1 MSILFQ
7 INHPSISNDDY
18 CAMNHNQQLQDRNN
32 TISQLFAN
40 PVRLLAPME
49 GLTDPL
55 MRQIL
60 TQIAT
65 DLGRP
70 YDWSVSEFIRVTQH
84 VLPAHVFYKYV
95 PELHHD
101 AKTASSTPI
110 HVQLL
115 GSEAQLMA
123 ENAAYACELGAPAI
137 DINFG
142 CPAKTVNSHRGGSVL
157 LDEPEIMYEIISAVR
172 CAVPAHIPVSAKIR
186 LGYTDTSRMDD
197 IRGAIAS
204 SGADWLTIH
213 ARTKTQGYKPP
224 AYWDKIQS
232 FNSLSIPVIAN
243 GEIWTTEQAQNC
255 MAQAGTR
262 HLMLGRGAVTRP
274 DLIARLDNDVV
285 RVDTEVS
292 TDTTLLW
299 QDLIAH
305 QIKFLEGAAKSDV
318 VLVGRYKQW
327 LGMLTKGYSE
337 AQTVWDGIK
346 REKNKAAIISAL
358 QASVR

>member
-1 MSILFQ
+1 MTNNSQFKTCQ
-7 INHPSISNDDY
+7 
-18 CAMNHNQQLQDRNN
+18 N
-32 TISQLFAN
+32 TINQLFAN

-101 AKTASSTPI
+101 AKTTSGTPI

-123 ENAAYACELGAPAI
+123 ENATYACELGAPAI

-157 LDEPEIMYEIISAVR
+157 LDEPEVMYDIISAVR
-172 CAVPAHIPVSAKIR
+172 RAVPTHIPVSAKIR

-224 AYWDKIQS
+224 AYWDKIQN
-232 FNSLSIPVIAN
+232 FNSLDIPVIAN
-243 GEIWTTEQAQNC
+243 GEIWTAEQAQNC
-255 MAQAGTR
+255 MMQAGTP

-274 DLIARLDNDVV
+274 DLIANVDHGFV
-285 RVDTEVS
+285 RVD
-292 TDTTLLW
+292 DKNPADKTLLW

-337 AQTVWDGIK
+337 AQTLWEGIK

-358 QASVR
+358 QTSVR

>member
-1 MSILFQ
+1 
-7 INHPSISNDDY
+7 
-18 CAMNHNQQLQDRNN
+18 MNTHQPHQVRNN

-95 PELHHD
+95 PELHHG
-101 AKTASSTPI
+101 AKTASGTPI

-123 ENAAYACELGAPAI
+123 ENAAYAAELGAPAI

-157 LDEPEIMYEIISAVR
+157 LDEPETMYQIISAVR
-172 CAVPAHIPVSAKIR
+172 GAVPDHIPVSAKIR

-224 AYWDKIQS
+224 AYWDKIQN
-232 FNSLSIPVIAN
+232 FNALSIPVIAN
-243 GEIWTTEQAQNC
+243 GEIWTAEQANDC
-255 MAQAGTR
+255 MTQAATQ

-274 DLIARLDNDVV
+274 DLVAQVDSNAENLDN
-285 RVDTEVS
+285 TA
-292 TDTTLLW
+292 TLLW
-299 QDLIAH
+299 QDLIVH
-305 QIKFLEGAAKSDV
+305 QIKFLEGAAKNDV

-327 LGMLTKGYSE
+327 LGMLTKGFSE
-337 AQTVWDGIK
+337 AQTLWEDIK
-346 REKNKAAIISAL
+346 REKNKTVIIDAL

>member
-1 MSILFQ
+1 
-7 INHPSISNDDY
+7 
-18 CAMNHNQQLQDRNN
+18 MNNSQQLQIRQK
-32 TISQLFAN
+32 TIQNLFAN

-60 TQIAT
+60 TQIAS

-95 PELHHD
+95 PELRHD
-101 AKTASSTPI
+101 AKTACGTPI
-110 HVQLL
+110 HIQLL

-123 ENAAYACELGAPAI
+123 ENAAYAAELGAPAI

-157 LDEPEIMYEIISAVR
+157 LDEPETMYQIISAVR
-172 CAVPAHIPVSAKIR
+172 QAVPADIPVSAKIR

-197 IRGAIAS
+197 IKAAIND

-232 FNSLSIPVIAN
+232 FNALDIPVIAN
-243 GEIWTTEQAQNC
+243 GEIWNAEHAQNC
-255 MAQAGTR
+255 MVQAGTE

-274 DLIARLDNDVV
+274 DLIAQ
-285 RVDTEVS
+285 VDREHSQTLNNEK
-292 TDTTLLW
+292 TLLW

-305 QIKFLEGAAKSDV
+305 QIKFLQGTAKSDII
-318 VLVGRYKQW
+318 LVGRYKQW
-327 LGMLTKGYSE
+327 LAMLTKGYSE
-337 AQTVWDGIK
+337 AKILWDSIK

-358 QASVR
+358 QMSAQ

>member
-1 MSILFQ
+1 
-7 INHPSISNDDY
+7 
-18 CAMNHNQQLQDRNN
+18 MNTNQQLQIRQKKIQN
-32 TISQLFAN
+32 LFAN

-60 TQIAT
+60 TQIAS

-95 PELHHD
+95 PELRHD
-101 AKTASSTPI
+101 AKTACGTPI
-110 HVQLL
+110 HIQLL

-123 ENAAYACELGAPAI
+123 ENAAYAAELGAPAI

-157 LDEPEIMYEIISAVR
+157 LDEPETMYQIISAVR
-172 CAVPAHIPVSAKIR
+172 QAVPADIPVSAKIR

-197 IRGAIAS
+197 IKAAIND

-232 FNSLSIPVIAN
+232 FNALDIPVIAN
-243 GEIWTTEQAQNC
+243 GEIWNAEHAQNC
-255 MAQAGTR
+255 MTQAGTE

-274 DLIARLDNDVV
+274 DLIAQ
-285 RVDTEVS
+285 VDRELSQTLNNE
-292 TDTTLLW
+292 TILLW

-305 QIKFLEGAAKSDV
+305 QIKFLQGTAKSDI

-327 LGMLTKGYSE
+327 LAMLTKGYSE
-337 AQTVWDGIK
+337 AKILWDSIK

-358 QASVR
+358 QMSAQ

>member
-1 MSILFQ
+1 MNNDTQQALILGQ
-7 INHPSISNDDY
+7 
-18 CAMNHNQQLQDRNN
+18 N
-32 TISQLFAN
+32 THIQQLFAH

-60 TQIAT
+60 TQIAA

-70 YDWSVSEFIRVTQH
+70 YDWSVSEFIRVTQN

-101 AKTASSTPI
+101 AKTASGTPI
-110 HVQLL
+110 HLQLL

-142 CPAKTVNSHRGGSVL
+142 CPAKTVNNHRGGSVL
-157 LDEPEIMYEIISAVR
+157 LDEPTVMYEIISAVR
-172 CAVPAHIPVSAKIR
+172 RAVPAHIPVSAKIR

-197 IRGAIAS
+197 IRGAIAD

-232 FNSLSIPVIAN
+232 FNSLDIPVIAN
-243 GEIWTTEQAQNC
+243 GEIWDAEQAQNC
-255 MAQAGTR
+255 MAQSGSQ

-274 DLIARLDNDVV
+274 DLIAQVDGFKKNLESLDTY
-285 RVDTEVS
+285 TELS
-292 TDTTLLW
+292 W

-305 QIKFLEGAAKSDV
+305 QIKFLEGQAKNDI

-327 LGMLTKGYSE
+327 LGMLTKGYRE
-337 AQTVWDGIK
+337 AQILWESIK
-346 REKNKAAIISAL
+346 REKNKATIISAL
-358 QASVR
+358 QSSVQ

>member
-1 MSILFQ
+1 
-7 INHPSISNDDY
+7 
-18 CAMNHNQQLQDRNN
+18 MNTDQPCQVRKN
-32 TISQLFAN
+32 TVSQLFAN

-60 TQIAT
+60 TQIAS

-70 YDWSVSEFIRVTQH
+70 YDWSVSEFIRITQH

-101 AKTASSTPI
+101 AKTASGTPI
-110 HVQLL
+110 HVQIL
-115 GSEAQLMA
+115 GSDAQLMA
-123 ENAAYACELGAPAI
+123 ENAAYAAELGAPAI

-157 LDEPEIMYEIISAVR
+157 LDEPEVMYDIISTVR
-172 CAVPAHIPVSAKIR
+172 GAVPDHLPVSAKIR

-224 AYWDKIQS
+224 AYWDKIQN
-232 FNSLSIPVIAN
+232 FNTLSIPVIAN
-243 GEIWTTEQAQNC
+243 GEIWNVEQAQNC
-255 MAQAGTR
+255 MEQAATQ

-274 DLIARLDNDVV
+274 DLVAQVDNNAKNLDN
-285 RVDTEVS
+285 TA
-292 TDTTLLW
+292 TLLW

-305 QIKFLEGAAKSDV
+305 QIKFLEGAAKNDI

-327 LGMLTKGYSE
+327 LGMLTKGFSE
-337 AQTVWDGIK
+337 AQTLWEEIK
-346 REKNKAAIISAL
+346 REKNKTVIINAL

>member
-1 MSILFQ
+1 
-7 INHPSISNDDY
+7 
-18 CAMNHNQQLQDRNN
+18 MNNNQQLQARQN

-60 TQIAT
+60 TQIAA

-95 PELHHD
+95 PELRHD
-101 AKTASSTPI
+101 AKTACGTPI
-110 HVQLL
+110 HLQLL

-123 ENAAYACELGAPAI
+123 DNAAYAAELGAPAI

-157 LDEPEIMYEIISAVR
+157 LDEPETMYQIISAVR
-172 CAVPAHIPVSAKIR
+172 QAVPADIPVSAKIR

-197 IRGAIAS
+197 IRGAIND
-204 SGADWLTIH
+204 SGTDWLTIH

-224 AYWDKIQS
+224 AYWDKVQS
-232 FNSLSIPVIAN
+232 FNALDIPVIAN
-243 GEIWTTEQAQNC
+243 GEIWNAEHAQNC
-255 MAQAGTR
+255 MAQAGTE

-274 DLIARLDNDVV
+274 DLVA
-285 RVDTEVS
+285 RVDCGSDDAMLNAATLSWEAMVS
-292 TDTTLLW
+292 
-299 QDLIAH
+299 H
-305 QIKFLEGAAKSDV
+305 QIKFLEGRAKTEV
-318 VLVGRYKQW
+318 ILVGRYKQW
-327 LGMLTKGYSE
+327 LAMLIKGYSE
-337 AQTVWDGIK
+337 AKVLWDSIK
-346 REKNKAAIISAL
+346 REKNKAVIISAL
-358 QASVR
+358 QSSIQQ

>member
-1 MSILFQ
+1 MNNDTQQAQLLGQ
-7 INHPSISNDDY
+7 HPHI
-18 CAMNHNQQLQDRNN
+18 Q
-32 TISQLFAN
+32 QLFAH

-60 TQIAT
+60 TQIAA

-70 YDWSVSEFIRVTQH
+70 YDWSVSEFIRITQN

-101 AKTASSTPI
+101 AKTASGTPI
-110 HVQLL
+110 HLQLL
-115 GSEAQLMA
+115 GSEAQLIA

-142 CPAKTVNSHRGGSVL
+142 CPAKTVNNHRGGSVL
-157 LDEPEIMYEIISAVR
+157 LDEPTVMYEIISAVR
-172 CAVPAHIPVSAKIR
+172 RAVPAHIPVSAKIR

-197 IRGAIAS
+197 IRGAIAD

-232 FNSLSIPVIAN
+232 FNSLDIPVIAN
-243 GEIWTTEQAQNC
+243 GEIWDAEQAQNC
-255 MAQAGTR
+255 MAQSGSQ

-274 DLIARLDNDVV
+274 DLIAQ
-285 RVDTEVS
+285 VDGFKKNLESLEAYTELS
-292 TDTTLLW
+292 W

-305 QIKFLEGAAKSDV
+305 QIKFLEGQAKNDI

-327 LGMLTKGYSE
+327 LGMLTKGYHE
-337 AQTVWDGIK
+337 AQILWESIK
-346 REKNKAAIISAL
+346 REKNKATIISAL
-358 QASVR
+358 QSSVQ

>member
-1 MSILFQ
+1 MKHDEQQTTLLNKKDHI
-7 INHPSISNDDY
+7 
-18 CAMNHNQQLQDRNN
+18 QQL
-32 TISQLFAN
+32 FKH

-60 TQIAT
+60 TQIAA

-101 AKTASSTPI
+101 AKTTSGTSI
-110 HVQLL
+110 HIQLL

-123 ENAAYACELGAPAI
+123 ENAAFACKLGAPAI

-142 CPAKTVNSHRGGSVL
+142 CPAKTVNNHRGGSVL
-157 LDEPEIMYEIISAVR
+157 LDEPEVMYDIISAVR
-172 CAVPAHIPVSAKIR
+172 KAVPTHIPVSAKIR
-186 LGYTDTSRMDD
+186 LGYTDTSRIDD
-197 IRGAIAS
+197 IRAAIND

-224 AYWDKIQS
+224 AYWDKIVA
-232 FNSLSIPVIAN
+232 FNELNIPVIAN
-243 GEIWTTEQAQNC
+243 GEIWTA
-255 MAQAGTR
+255 AQAHACMQQSGTS
-262 HLMLGRGAVTRP
+262 HLMLGRGAVMRP
-274 DLIARLDNDVV
+274 DLIARVDSSDSIDNSMDNLI
-285 RVDTEVS
+285 TAAQ
-292 TDTTLLW
+292 TLTW
-299 QDLIAH
+299 QALIPH
-305 QIKFLEGAAKSDV
+305 QIKFLEGQAKNDV

-327 LGMLTKGYSE
+327 LGMLTKGYTE
-337 AQTVWDGIK
+337 AQILWESVK
-346 REKNKAAIISAL
+346 REKNRAVIIKALKNSTH
-358 QASVR
+358 Q

>member
-1 MSILFQ
+1 
-7 INHPSISNDDY
+7 
-18 CAMNHNQQLQDRNN
+18 MNTDQPCQVRKN
-32 TISQLFAN
+32 TVSQLFAN

-60 TQIAT
+60 TQIAS

-70 YDWSVSEFIRVTQH
+70 YDWSVSEFIRITQH

-101 AKTASSTPI
+101 AKTSSGTPI
-110 HVQLL
+110 HVQIL
-115 GSEAQLMA
+115 GSDAQLMA
-123 ENAAYACELGAPAI
+123 ENAAYAAELGAPAI

-157 LDEPEIMYEIISAVR
+157 LDEPETMYQIISAVR
-172 CAVPAHIPVSAKIR
+172 GAVPDHIPVSAKIR

-197 IRGAIAS
+197 IRGAIES

-224 AYWDKIQS
+224 AYWDKIQN
-232 FNSLSIPVIAN
+232 FNTLSIPVIAN
-243 GEIWTTEQAQNC
+243 GEIWNVEQAQNC
-255 MAQAGTR
+255 MEQAATQ

-274 DLIARLDNDVV
+274 DLVAQVDNNAENLDN
-285 RVDTEVS
+285 TA
-292 TDTTLLW
+292 TLLW

-327 LGMLTKGYSE
+327 LGMLTKGFSE
-337 AQTVWDGIK
+337 AQTLWEEIK
-346 REKNKAAIISAL
+346 REKNRTVIINAL

>member
-1 MSILFQ
+1 MS
-7 INHPSISNDDY
+7 PSKN
-18 CAMNHNQQLQDRNN
+18 
-32 TISQLFAN
+32 LFAN

-60 TQIAT
+60 TQIAA

-70 YDWSVSEFIRVTQH
+70 YDWSVSEFIRVTQT

-95 PELHHD
+95 PELHHN
-101 AKTASSTPI
+101 AKTASGTPI
-110 HVQLL
+110 HIQLL

-123 ENAAYACELGAPAI
+123 ENAAFACALGAPAI

-157 LDEPEIMYEIISAVR
+157 LDEPEVMYEIISAVR
-172 CAVPAHIPVSAKIR
+172 KAVPSDTPVSAKIR

-197 IRGAIAS
+197 IRGAIAA

-224 AYWDKIQS
+224 AYWKKIQG
-232 FNSLSIPVIAN
+232 FNSLDIPVIAN
-243 GEIWTTEQAQNC
+243 GEIWNSEQAQLC
-255 MAQAGTR
+255 IRQSGTK

-274 DLIARLDNDVV
+274 DLIAQ
-285 RVDTEVS
+285 VDTADFPEDESLKKSV
-292 TDTTLLW
+292 LLW

-305 QIKFLEGAAKSDV
+305 QIKFLQGEVKNDV

-327 LGMLTKGYSE
+327 LGMLTKGYPE
-337 AQTVWDGIK
+337 AQSLWNEIK
-346 REKNKAAIISAL
+346 REKDKAAIITAL
-358 QASVR
+358 QASS

>member
-1 MSILFQ
+1 
-7 INHPSISNDDY
+7 
-18 CAMNHNQQLQDRNN
+18 MNTDQPCQVRKN
-32 TISQLFAN
+32 TVSQLFAN

-60 TQIAT
+60 TQIAS

-70 YDWSVSEFIRVTQH
+70 YDWSVSEFIRITQH

-95 PELHHD
+95 PELYHD
-101 AKTASSTPI
+101 AKTAADTPI
-110 HVQLL
+110 HVQIL
-115 GSEAQLMA
+115 GSDAQLMA
-123 ENAAYACELGAPAI
+123 ENAAYAAELGAPAI

-157 LDEPEIMYEIISAVR
+157 LDEPETMYQIISAVR
-172 CAVPAHIPVSAKIR
+172 GAVPDHIPVSAKIR

-224 AYWDKIQS
+224 AYWDKIQN
-232 FNSLSIPVIAN
+232 FNTLSIPVIAN
-243 GEIWTTEQAQNC
+243 GEIWNVEQAKNC
-255 MAQAGTR
+255 MEQAATQ

-274 DLIARLDNDVV
+274 DLVAQVDNNAENLDN
-285 RVDTEVS
+285 TA
-292 TDTTLLW
+292 TLLW

-327 LGMLTKGYSE
+327 LGMLTKGFSE
-337 AQTVWDGIK
+337 AQTLWEEIK
-346 REKNKAAIISAL
+346 REKNRTVIINAL

>member
-1 MSILFQ
+1 
-7 INHPSISNDDY
+7 
-18 CAMNHNQQLQDRNN
+18 MNTNQQLQIRQN
-32 TISQLFAN
+32 TIRQLFAN

-60 TQIAT
+60 TQIAS

-84 VLPAHVFYKYV
+84 VLPAHVFYKYA
-95 PELHHD
+95 PELRHD
-101 AKTASSTPI
+101 AKTASGTPI

-123 ENAAYACELGAPAI
+123 ENAAYAAALGAPAI

-157 LDEPEIMYEIISAVR
+157 LDEPETMYQIISAVR
-172 CAVPAHIPVSAKIR
+172 QAVPVHIPVSAKIR

-197 IRGAIAS
+197 IKAAIED

-232 FNSLSIPVIAN
+232 FNTLDIPVIAN
-243 GEIWTTEQAQNC
+243 GEIWNTEHAQNC
-255 MAQAGTR
+255 MTQAGTE

-274 DLIARLDNDVV
+274 DLVA
-285 RVDTEVS
+285 RVDCGS
-292 TDTTLLW
+292 DDAMLNAATLSW
-299 QDLIAH
+299 EAMVTH
-305 QIKFLEGAAKSDV
+305 QIRFLEGRAKTEV
-318 VLVGRYKQW
+318 ILVGRYKQW
-327 LGMLTKGYSE
+327 LAMLIKGYSE
-337 AQTVWDGIK
+337 AKVLWDSI
-346 REKNKAAIISAL
+346 RSEEHN
-358 QASVR
+358 V

>member
-1 MSILFQ
+1 
-7 INHPSISNDDY
+7 
-18 CAMNHNQQLQDRNN
+18 MNTNQQLQIRQN
-32 TISQLFAN
+32 TIRQLFAS

-60 TQIAT
+60 TQIAS

-95 PELHHD
+95 PELRHD
-101 AKTASSTPI
+101 AKTASGTPI
-110 HVQLL
+110 HIQLL

-123 ENAAYACELGAPAI
+123 ENAAYAAELGAPAI

-157 LDEPEIMYEIISAVR
+157 LDEPETMYQIISAVR
-172 CAVPAHIPVSAKIR
+172 QAVPVHIPVSAKIR

-197 IRGAIAS
+197 IKAVIED

-232 FNSLSIPVIAN
+232 FNTLDIPVIAN
-243 GEIWTTEQAQNC
+243 GEIWNAEHAQNC
-255 MAQAGTR
+255 MTQAGTE

-274 DLIARLDNDVV
+274 DLVA
-285 RVDTEVS
+285 RVDCGS
-292 TDTTLLW
+292 DDAMLNAATLSW
-299 QDLIAH
+299 EAMVTH
-305 QIKFLEGAAKSDV
+305 QIRFLEGQAKTEV
-318 VLVGRYKQW
+318 ILVGRYKQW
-327 LGMLTKGYSE
+327 LAMLIKGYSE
-337 AQTVWDGIK
+337 AKFLWDSIK

-358 QASVR
+358 QASVRQ

>member
-1 MSILFQ
+1 
-7 INHPSISNDDY
+7 
-18 CAMNHNQQLQDRNN
+18 MNTNQQLQIRQN
-32 TISQLFAN
+32 TIRQLFAN

-60 TQIAT
+60 TQIAS

-95 PELHHD
+95 PELRHD
-101 AKTASSTPI
+101 AKTACGTPI
-110 HVQLL
+110 HIQLL

-123 ENAAYACELGAPAI
+123 ENAAYAAELGAPAI

-157 LDEPEIMYEIISAVR
+157 LDEPETMYQIISAVR
-172 CAVPAHIPVSAKIR
+172 QAVPADIPVSAKIR

-197 IRGAIAS
+197 LKAAIND

-232 FNSLSIPVIAN
+232 FNALDIPVIAN
-243 GEIWTTEQAQNC
+243 GEIWNAEHAQNC
-255 MAQAGTR
+255 MTQSGTE

-274 DLIARLDNDVV
+274 DLIAQ
-285 RVDTEVS
+285 VDREHSQTLNNE
-292 TDTTLLW
+292 TTLLW

-305 QIKFLEGAAKSDV
+305 QIKFLQGTAKSDI

-327 LGMLTKGYSE
+327 LAMLTKGYSE
-337 AQTVWDGIK
+337 AKILWDSIK

-358 QASVR
+358 QMSAQ

>member
-1 MSILFQ
+1 MHAMSLSNNLF
-7 INHPSISNDDY
+7 D
-18 CAMNHNQQLQDRNN
+18 
-32 TISQLFAN
+32 N

-95 PELHHD
+95 PELHND
-101 AKTASSTPI
+101 AKTTSGTPI

-123 ENAAYACELGAPAI
+123 ENAAYACTLGAPAI

-157 LDEPEIMYEIISAVR
+157 LDEPEVMYEIISAVR
-172 CAVPAHIPVSAKIR
+172 RAVPSNIPVSAKIR

-197 IRGAIAS
+197 IKGAIAA

-232 FNSLSIPVIAN
+232 FNNLTIPVIAN
-243 GEIWTTEQAQNC
+243 GEIWTSEQALNC
-255 MAQAGTR
+255 IQQSGTR

-274 DLIARLDNDVV
+274 DLLAQVEKLNGNPVV
-285 RVDTEVS
+285 KDAELS
-292 TDTTLLW
+292 WQMLLN
-299 QDLIAH
+299 H
-305 QIKFLEGAAKSDV
+305 QIRFLQGAAKNDV

-327 LGMLTKGYSE
+327 LGMLSKGYSE
-337 AQTVWDGIK
+337 ALPLWTLIK
-346 REKNKAAIISAL
+346 RERNKAAIIETLKNSL
-358 QASVR
+358 QQ

>member
-1 MSILFQ
+1 
-7 INHPSISNDDY
+7 
-18 CAMNHNQQLQDRNN
+18 
-32 TISQLFAN
+32 
-40 PVRLLAPME
+40 ME

-60 TQIAT
+60 TQIAA

-101 AKTASSTPI
+101 AKTASGTPI

-123 ENAAYACELGAPAI
+123 ENAAYAAELGAPAI

-157 LDEPEIMYEIISAVR
+157 LDEPEVMYEIISAVR
-172 CAVPAHIPVSAKIR
+172 RAVPAHIPVSAKIR
-186 LGYTDTSRMDD
+186 LGYTDTSKMDD
-197 IRGAIAS
+197 IRGAIAD

-224 AYWDKIQS
+224 AYWDKIQN

-243 GEIWTTEQAQNC
+243 GEIWNAEQAQNC
-255 MAQAGTR
+255 MMQAGTQ

-274 DLIARLDNDVV
+274 DLVARVDNDNNKNS
-285 RVDTEVS
+285 ENL
-292 TDTTLLW
+292 TTLLW
-299 QDLIAH
+299 TDLIAH

-337 AQTVWDGIK
+337 AQTLWEGIK
-346 REKNKAAIISAL
+346 REKNRAVIISAL
-358 QASVR
+358 QASV

>member
-1 MSILFQ
+1 
-7 INHPSISNDDY
+7 
-18 CAMNHNQQLQDRNN
+18 MNNSQQLQECQN
-32 TISQLFAN
+32 TIRQLFAN

-60 TQIAT
+60 TQIAS

-70 YDWSVSEFIRVTQH
+70 YDWSVSEFIRITQH

-101 AKTASSTPI
+101 AKTASGTPI
-110 HVQLL
+110 HVQIL

-157 LDEPEIMYEIISAVR
+157 LDEPETMYQIISAVR
-172 CAVPAHIPVSAKIR
+172 QAIPAHIPVSAKIR

-197 IRGAIAS
+197 IRGAIND

-232 FNSLSIPVIAN
+232 FNALDIPVIAN
-243 GEIWTTEQAQNC
+243 GEIWTA
-255 MAQAGTR
+255 AQANECMTQAITP

-274 DLIARLDNDVV
+274 DLVAQ
-285 RVDTEVS
+285 VDSHTNNNAEENAESNAKNNIENLENVS
-292 TDTTLLW
+292 TLLW

-305 QIKFLEGAAKSDV
+305 QIKFLEGAAKNDV

-327 LGMLTKGYSE
+327 LGMLTKGYVE
-337 AQTVWDGIK
+337 AQMVWEAIK
-346 REKNKAAIISAL
+346 REKNKAVIISAL
-358 QASVR
+358 QASVQK

>member
-1 MSILFQ
+1 MNSMSFSKQ
-7 INHPSISNDDY
+7 F
-18 CAMNHNQQLQDRNN
+18 
-32 TISQLFAN
+32 FAN

-84 VLPAHVFYKYV
+84 VLPAHVFYRYV

-101 AKTASSTPI
+101 AKTASGTPI
-110 HVQLL
+110 HIQLL

-157 LDEPEIMYEIISAVR
+157 LDEPEVMYDIISAVR
-172 CAVPAHIPVSAKIR
+172 QAVPDHIPVSAKIR

-197 IRGAIAS
+197 IRGAIAD

-224 AYWDKIQS
+224 AYWDKIQA
-232 FNSLSIPVIAN
+232 FNTLDIPVIAN
-243 GEIWTTEQAQNC
+243 GEIWNAEHAQNC
-255 MAQAGTR
+255 MAQAGTT

-274 DLIARLDNDVV
+274 DLVAQIDREHSQISNNQM
-285 RVDTEVS
+285 
-292 TDTTLLW
+292 TLLW
-299 QDLIAH
+299 QALIAH
-305 QIKFLEGAAKSDV
+305 QIKFLQGEAKSDI

-327 LGMLTKGYSE
+327 LAMLTKGYSE
-337 AQTVWDGIK
+337 AQILWDSIK
-346 REKNKAAIISAL
+346 REKNKAVIIQALQISAK
-358 QASVR
+358 

>member
-1 MSILFQ
+1 MNTDQ
-7 INHPSISNDDY
+7 QQQARKDHIN
-18 CAMNHNQQLQDRNN
+18 
-32 TISQLFAN
+32 QLFAN

-55 MRQIL
+55 MREIL

-95 PELHHD
+95 PELHHN
-101 AKTASSTPI
+101 AKTTSGTPI

-142 CPAKTVNSHRGGSVL
+142 CPAKTVNNHRGGSVL
-157 LDEPEIMYEIISAVR
+157 LDEPDVMYDIISAVR
-172 CAVPAHIPVSAKIR
+172 RAVPAHIPVSAKIR
-186 LGYTDTSRMDD
+186 LGYTNTSRMDD
-197 IRGAIAS
+197 ICGAIAS

-224 AYWDKIQS
+224 AYWDKIQN
-232 FNSLSIPVIAN
+232 FNSLGIPVIAN

-255 MAQAGTR
+255 MAQAGTP
-262 HLMLGRGAVTRP
+262 HVMLGRGAVTRP
-274 DLIARLDNDVV
+274 DLIANIDSEIIGVDNKDPA
-285 RVDTEVS
+285 DK
-292 TDTTLLW
+292 TLLW

-337 AQTVWDGIK
+337 AQTVWESVK
-346 REKNKAAIISAL
+346 REKNKAAIINAL

>member
-1 MSILFQ
+1 MSSHALSQ
-7 INHPSISNDDY
+7 
-18 CAMNHNQQLQDRNN
+18 AMQQRQTTLQ
-32 TISQLFAN
+32 QLFAS

-101 AKTASSTPI
+101 AKTASGTPI
-110 HVQLL
+110 HIQLL

-157 LDEPEIMYEIISAVR
+157 LDEPETMYQIISAVR
-172 CAVPAHIPVSAKIR
+172 QAVPAHIPVSAKIR
-186 LGYTDTSRMDD
+186 LGYTDTSRMDE
-197 IRGAIAS
+197 IKAAIAA

-232 FNSLSIPVIAN
+232 FNTLDIPVIAN
-243 GEIWTTEQAQNC
+243 GEIWNSEHAQKC
-255 MAQAGTR
+255 MAQARTR

-274 DLIARLDNDVV
+274 DLVAQIDREHSQISNDQ
-285 RVDTEVS
+285 
-292 TDTTLLW
+292 TTLLW
-299 QDLIAH
+299 QALIAH
-305 QIKFLEGAAKSDV
+305 QIKFLQGEAKSDI

-327 LGMLTKGYSE
+327 LAMLTKGYSE
-337 AQTVWDGIK
+337 AKILWDSIK

-358 QASVR
+358 QMSEQ

>member
-1 MSILFQ
+1 
-7 INHPSISNDDY
+7 
-18 CAMNHNQQLQDRNN
+18 MNHNQLLQTRQN
-32 TISQLFAN
+32 TIQQLFTN

-60 TQIAT
+60 TQIAS

-101 AKTASSTPI
+101 AKTACGTPI
-110 HVQLL
+110 HIQLL

-123 ENAAYACELGAPAI
+123 DNAAYACELGAPAI

-157 LDEPEIMYEIISAVR
+157 LDEPEVMYDIISAVR
-172 CAVPAHIPVSAKIR
+172 QAVPTDIPVSAKIR

-197 IRGAIAS
+197 IKDAITS

-224 AYWDKIQS
+224 AYWDKIRN
-232 FNSLSIPVIAN
+232 FNNLDIPVIAN
-243 GEIWTTEQAQNC
+243 GEIWNAEHAQNC
-255 MAQAGTR
+255 MTQAGTK

-274 DLIARLDNDVV
+274 DLIAQVDGSHNDI
-285 RVDTEVS
+285 E
-292 TDTTLLW
+292 TLAVLAW
-299 QDLIAH
+299 EDLIGH
-305 QIKFLEGAAKSDV
+305 QIKFLEGTAKSDV

-327 LGMLTKGYSE
+327 LAMLTKGYRE
-337 AQTVWDGIK
+337 AKILWDSIK
-346 REKNKAAIISAL
+346 REKNKTAIISAL
-358 QASVR
+358 RMSVRY

>member
-1 MSILFQ
+1 MHSSKNLFEK
-7 INHPSISNDDY
+7 
-18 CAMNHNQQLQDRNN
+18 
-32 TISQLFAN
+32 

-60 TQIAT
+60 TQIAV

-101 AKTASSTPI
+101 AKTTSGTPI

-115 GSEAQLMA
+115 GSDAQLMA
-123 ENAAYACELGAPAI
+123 ENAAYACQLGAPAI

-142 CPAKTVNSHRGGSVL
+142 CPAKTVNNHRGGSIL
-157 LDEPEIMYEIISAVR
+157 LDEPTVMYDIINAVR
-172 CAVPAHIPVSAKIR
+172 RAVPTEIPVSAKIR
-186 LGYTDTSRMDD
+186 LGYTDTSKMDD
-197 IRGAIAS
+197 IRQAIAD

-224 AYWDKIQS
+224 AYWDKIQA
-232 FNSLSIPVIAN
+232 FNKLDIPVIAN
-243 GEIWTTEQAQNC
+243 GEIWTSEQAQSC
-255 MAQAGTR
+255 MQQAGTY

-274 DLIARLDNDVV
+274 DLIAQVDVMDEFDEKLGDNLSNIKAL
-285 RVDTEVS
+285 T
-292 TDTTLLW
+292 W
-299 QDLIAH
+299 QDLITH
-305 QIKFLEGAAKSDV
+305 QIKFLEGAAKNDL

-337 AQTVWDGIK
+337 AQALWNIIK
-346 REKNKAAIISAL
+346 REKSKTAIIAAL
-358 QASVR
+358 QTSVCHQ

>member
-1 MSILFQ
+1 M
-7 INHPSISNDDY
+7 NNDT
-18 CAMNHNQQLQDRNN
+18 QQAQLLGQHSH
-32 TISQLFAN
+32 IQQLFAH

-60 TQIAT
+60 TQIAA

-70 YDWSVSEFIRVTQH
+70 YDWSVSEFIRVTQN

-101 AKTASSTPI
+101 AKTASGTPI
-110 HVQLL
+110 HLQLL
-115 GSEAQLMA
+115 GSEAHLMA

-142 CPAKTVNSHRGGSVL
+142 CPAKTVNNHRGGSVL
-157 LDEPEIMYEIISAVR
+157 LDEPTVMYEIISAVR
-172 CAVPAHIPVSAKIR
+172 RAVPAHIPVSAKIR

-197 IRGAIAS
+197 IRGAIAD

-232 FNSLSIPVIAN
+232 FNSLDIPVIAN
-243 GEIWTTEQAQNC
+243 GEIWDAEQAQNC
-255 MAQAGTR
+255 MAQSGSQ

-274 DLIARLDNDVV
+274 DLIAQVDGFKKNLESLDTY
-285 RVDTEVS
+285 TELS
-292 TDTTLLW
+292 W

-305 QIKFLEGAAKSDV
+305 QIKFLEGQAKNDI

-327 LGMLTKGYSE
+327 LGMLTKGYRE
-337 AQTVWDGIK
+337 AQILWESIK
-346 REKNKAAIISAL
+346 REKNKATIISAL
-358 QASVR
+358 QSSVQ

>member
-1 MSILFQ
+1 M
-7 INHPSISNDDY
+7 
-18 CAMNHNQQLQDRNN
+18 NN
-32 TISQLFAN
+32 TPSLSQALQERQNTVQQLFAN

-60 TQIAT
+60 TQIAA
-65 DLGRP
+65 DLGHP

-101 AKTASSTPI
+101 AKTASGTPI
-110 HVQLL
+110 HIQLL

-157 LDEPEIMYEIISAVR
+157 LDEPEVMYDIISAVR
-172 CAVPAHIPVSAKIR
+172 QAMPAHIPVSAKIR

-197 IRGAIAS
+197 IKAAIAA

-224 AYWDKIQS
+224 AYWDKIQN
-232 FNSLSIPVIAN
+232 FNTLHIPVIAN
-243 GEIWTTEQAQNC
+243 GEIWNAEHAQNC
-255 MAQAGTR
+255 MVQSGTK
-262 HLMLGRGAVTRP
+262 HLMFGRGAVTRP
-274 DLIARLDNDVV
+274 DLIAQ
-285 RVDTEVS
+285 VDKNQSHQNHQNPENT
-292 TDTTLLW
+292 TTLLW

-327 LGMLTKGYSE
+327 LAMLTKGYSE
-337 AQTVWDGIK
+337 AKIVWDSIK
-346 REKNKAAIISAL
+346 REKNKAVIINAL
-358 QASVR
+358 HASVA

>member
-1 MSILFQ
+1 
-7 INHPSISNDDY
+7 
-18 CAMNHNQQLQDRNN
+18 MNTNQQLQIRQN
-32 TISQLFAN
+32 TIRQLFAN

-60 TQIAT
+60 TQIAS

-95 PELHHD
+95 PELRHD
-101 AKTASSTPI
+101 AKTASGTPI

-123 ENAAYACELGAPAI
+123 ENAAYSAELGAPAI

-157 LDEPEIMYEIISAVR
+157 LDEPETMYQIISAVR
-172 CAVPAHIPVSAKIR
+172 QAVPVHIPVSAKIR
-186 LGYTDTSRMDD
+186 LGYTDTSRMYD
-197 IRGAIAS
+197 IKAAIS
-204 SGADWLTIH
+204 DSGADWLTIH

-232 FNSLSIPVIAN
+232 FNTLDIPVIAN
-243 GEIWTTEQAQNC
+243 GEIWNTEHAQNC
-255 MAQAGTR
+255 MTQAGTE

-274 DLIARLDNDVV
+274 DLVA
-285 RVDTEVS
+285 RVDCGS
-292 TDTTLLW
+292 DDAMLSAATLSW
-299 QDLIAH
+299 EAMVTH
-305 QIKFLEGAAKSDV
+305 QIRFLEGQAKTEV
-318 VLVGRYKQW
+318 ILVGRYKQW
-327 LGMLTKGYSE
+327 LAMLIKGYSE
-337 AQTVWDGIK
+337 AKVLWDSIK

-358 QASVR
+358 QASVRQ

>member
-1 MSILFQ
+1 
-7 INHPSISNDDY
+7 
-18 CAMNHNQQLQDRNN
+18 MNTNQQLQIRQN
-32 TISQLFAN
+32 TIRQLFAN

-60 TQIAT
+60 TQIAS

-84 VLPAHVFYKYV
+84 VLPAHVFYKYA

-101 AKTASSTPI
+101 AKTASGTPI

-123 ENAAYACELGAPAI
+123 ENAAYSAELGAPAI

-157 LDEPEIMYEIISAVR
+157 LDEPETMYQIISALR
-172 CAVPAHIPVSAKIR
+172 QAVPDNIPVSAKIR

-197 IRGAIAS
+197 IRAAIS
-204 SGADWLTIH
+204 DSGADWLTIH

-232 FNSLSIPVIAN
+232 FNALDIPVIAN
-243 GEIWTTEQAQNC
+243 GEIWNTEHAQNC
-255 MAQAGTR
+255 MTQAGTE

-274 DLIARLDNDVV
+274 DLVA
-285 RVDTEVS
+285 RVDCGS
-292 TDTTLLW
+292 DDAMLNAATLSW
-299 QDLIAH
+299 EAMVTH
-305 QIKFLEGAAKSDV
+305 QIRFLEGQAKTEV
-318 VLVGRYKQW
+318 ILVGRYKQW
-327 LGMLTKGYSE
+327 LAMLIKGYSE
-337 AQTVWDGIK
+337 AKVLWDSIK

-358 QASVR
+358 QASVRQ

>member
-1 MSILFQ
+1 
-7 INHPSISNDDY
+7 
-18 CAMNHNQQLQDRNN
+18 MNTNQQLQIRQN
-32 TISQLFAN
+32 TIRQLFAN

-60 TQIAT
+60 TQIAS

-95 PELHHD
+95 PELRHD
-101 AKTASSTPI
+101 AKTASGTPI
-110 HVQLL
+110 HIQLL

-123 ENAAYACELGAPAI
+123 ENAAYAAELGAPAI

-157 LDEPEIMYEIISAVR
+157 LDEPETMYQIISALR
-172 CAVPAHIPVSAKIR
+172 QAVPDNIPVSAKIR

-197 IRGAIAS
+197 IRAAIS
-204 SGADWLTIH
+204 DSGADWLTIH

-232 FNSLSIPVIAN
+232 FNALDIPVIAN
-243 GEIWTTEQAQNC
+243 GEIWNTEHAQNC
-255 MAQAGTR
+255 MTQAGTE

-274 DLIARLDNDVV
+274 DLVA
-285 RVDTEVS
+285 RVDCGS
-292 TDTTLLW
+292 DDAMLSAATLSW
-299 QDLIAH
+299 EAMVTH
-305 QIKFLEGAAKSDV
+305 QIRFLEGQAKTEV
-318 VLVGRYKQW
+318 ILVGRYKQW
-327 LGMLTKGYSE
+327 LAMLIKGYSE
-337 AQTVWDGIK
+337 AKVLWDSIK

-358 QASVR
+358 QASVRQ

>member
-1 MSILFQ
+1 
-7 INHPSISNDDY
+7 
-18 CAMNHNQQLQDRNN
+18 
-32 TISQLFAN
+32 
-40 PVRLLAPME
+40 ME

-95 PELHHD
+95 PELHND
-101 AKTASSTPI
+101 AKTTSGTPI

-123 ENAAYACELGAPAI
+123 ENAAYACTLGAPAI

-157 LDEPEIMYEIISAVR
+157 LDEPEVMYEIISAVR
-172 CAVPAHIPVSAKIR
+172 RAVPSNIPVSAKIR

-197 IRGAIAS
+197 IKGAIAA

-232 FNSLSIPVIAN
+232 FNNLTIPVIAN
-243 GEIWTTEQAQNC
+243 GEIWTSEQALNC
-255 MAQAGTR
+255 IQQSGTR

-274 DLIARLDNDVV
+274 DLLAQVEKLNGNPVV
-285 RVDTEVS
+285 KDAELS
-292 TDTTLLW
+292 WQMLLN
-299 QDLIAH
+299 H
-305 QIKFLEGAAKSDV
+305 QIRFLQGAAKNDV

-327 LGMLTKGYSE
+327 LGMLSKGYSE
-337 AQTVWDGIK
+337 ALPLWTLIK
-346 REKNKAAIISAL
+346 RERNKAAIIETLKNSL
-358 QASVR
+358 QQ

>member
-1 MSILFQ
+1 MSFSKQ
-7 INHPSISNDDY
+7 F
-18 CAMNHNQQLQDRNN
+18 
-32 TISQLFAN
+32 FAN

-60 TQIAT
+60 TQIAA

-84 VLPAHVFYKYV
+84 VLPAHVFYRFV
-95 PELHHD
+95 PELYND
-101 AKTASSTPI
+101 AKTTSGTPI
-110 HVQLL
+110 HIQLL

-123 ENAAYACELGAPAI
+123 ENAAFACTLGAPAI

-142 CPAKTVNSHRGGSVL
+142 CPAKTVNNHRGGSVL
-157 LDEPEIMYEIISAVR
+157 LDEPKVMYEIISAVR
-172 CAVPAHIPVSAKIR
+172 RAVPSDIPVSAKIR

-197 IRGAIAS
+197 IRGAIEA
-204 SGADWLTIH
+204 SGANWLTIH

-232 FNSLSIPVIAN
+232 FTALDIPVIAN
-243 GEIWTTEQAQNC
+243 GEIWTSEQALNC
-255 MAQAGTR
+255 MQQAGTQ

-274 DLIARLDNDVV
+274 DLLAQVEKLSGNDSINNA
-285 RVDTEVS
+285 ELPWQA
-292 TDTTLLW
+292 LLN
-299 QDLIAH
+299 H
-305 QIKFLEGAAKSDV
+305 QISFLEGAAKNDV

-327 LGMLTKGYSE
+327 LGMLSKGYSE
-337 AQTVWDGIK
+337 ALPLWALIK
-346 REKNKAAIISAL
+346 RERDKAAIIDTLKASL
-358 QASVR
+358 QQ

>member
-1 MSILFQ
+1 MS
-7 INHPSISNDDY
+7 PSKN
-18 CAMNHNQQLQDRNN
+18 
-32 TISQLFAN
+32 LFAN

-60 TQIAT
+60 TQIAA

-70 YDWSVSEFIRVTQH
+70 YDWSVSEFIRVTQT

-95 PELHHD
+95 PELHHN
-101 AKTASSTPI
+101 AKTASGTPI
-110 HVQLL
+110 HIQLL

-123 ENAAYACELGAPAI
+123 ENAAFACALGAPAI

-157 LDEPEIMYEIISAVR
+157 LDEPEVMYEIISAVR
-172 CAVPAHIPVSAKIR
+172 KAVPSDTPVSAKIR

-197 IRGAIAS
+197 IRGAIAA

-224 AYWDKIQS
+224 AYWEKIQG
-232 FNSLSIPVIAN
+232 FNSLDIPVIAN
-243 GEIWTTEQAQNC
+243 GEIWNSEQAQLC
-255 MAQAGTR
+255 IRQSGTK

-274 DLIARLDNDVV
+274 DLIAQ
-285 RVDTEVS
+285 VDTADFPEDESLKKSV
-292 TDTTLLW
+292 LLW

-305 QIKFLEGAAKSDV
+305 QIKFLQGEAKNDV

-327 LGMLTKGYSE
+327 LGMLTKGYPE
-337 AQTVWDGIK
+337 AQSLWNEIK
-346 REKNKAAIISAL
+346 REKDKAAIITAL
-358 QASVR
+358 QASS

>member
-1 MSILFQ
+1 
-7 INHPSISNDDY
+7 
-18 CAMNHNQQLQDRNN
+18 MNHNQLLQTRQN
-32 TISQLFAN
+32 TIQQLFTN

-70 YDWSVSEFIRVTQH
+70 YDWSVSEFIRITQH

-101 AKTASSTPI
+101 AKTVSGTPI

-157 LDEPEIMYEIISAVR
+157 LDEPEVMYDIISAVR
-172 CAVPAHIPVSAKIR
+172 QTVPTHIPVSAKIR

-197 IRGAIAS
+197 IRGAIND

-232 FNSLSIPVIAN
+232 FNTLNIPVIAN
-243 GEIWTTEQAQNC
+243 GEIWNAEHAQNC
-255 MAQAGTR
+255 MVQAGTK

-274 DLIARLDNDVV
+274 DLIAQ
-285 RVDTEVS
+285 VDKNHNQSYQNHQNLENE
-292 TDTTLLW
+292 TLLLW
-299 QDLIAH
+299 EDLIVH
-305 QIKFLEGAAKSDV
+305 QIKFLEGTAKSDV

-327 LGMLTKGYSE
+327 LAMLTKGYSE
-337 AQTVWDGIK
+337 AKILWDNIK